1 MQNTHHLLCFSIF
14 YVIIILQF
22 SCNNLFVFIKGGEN
36 ITYTK
41 RGLLVLLTLS
51 MLTLCPTNV
60 EGISIRE
67 INTNCTSS
75 SAKVSTASQVEEIL
89 DIFESVQQTSKKE
102 EKQKTKKKK
111 KKNQKKKKSSY
122 SKEDLALLAR
132 LINAEN
138 GTELP
143 NEWMTTALELY
154 TGQVVLNRLK
164 RQYRGAK
171 TLEQVVYCPGQYTS
185 TENSCWDNPVTK
197 RSKKNAKV
205 LLQGTSYSEK
215 FQIAKMPDNVIYQA
229 AYPQGSGIWLEL
241 NGVYFCYE

>member
-1 MQNTHHLLCFSIF
+1 
-14 YVIIILQF
+14 
-22 SCNNLFVFIKGGEN
+22 
-36 ITYTK
+36 
-41 RGLLVLLTLS
+41 
-51 MLTLCPTNV
+51 MLTSIAPTT
-60 EGISIRE
+60 
-67 INTNCTSS
+67 TNADSS
-75 SAKVSTASQVEEIL
+75 SKFLCASSQVDEIFN
-89 DIFESVQQTSKKE
+89 ICQTVQQTVQKQQKKQKSKK
-102 EKQKTKKKK
+102 KNKKKDKKKAKKKK
-111 KKNQKKKKSSY
+111 QKKSSY

-143 NEWMTTALELY
+143 NEWMTNALEIY

-171 TLEQVVYCPGQYTS
+171 TLKQVVYSPGQYTS
-185 TENSCWDNPVTK
+185 TENACWDNPVTK
-197 RSKKNAKV
+197 RSKKNAKL
-205 LLQGTSYSEK
+205 LLQGFSYSEK

>member
-1 MQNTHHLLCFSIF
+1 MQNTHHLLYFFTF

-22 SCNNLFVFIKGGEN
+22 SCNNLFVFIKGGKN
-36 ITYTK
+36 ISYIK
-41 RGLLVLLTLS
+41 RGLLVLLTLI
-51 MLTLCPTNV
+51 MLTLCPTKV

-67 INTNCTSS
+67 ININCTSS

-89 DIFESVQQTSKKE
+89 DIYEAVHQTAKKE
-102 EKQKTKKKK
+102 EKQKTKK
-111 KKNQKKKKSSY
+111 KKKKSSY

-143 NEWMTTALELY
+143 NEWMTNALELY

>member
-1 MQNTHHLLCFSIF
+1 MQNTHHLLYFFTF

-22 SCNNLFVFIKGGEN
+22 SCNNLFVFIKGGKN
-36 ITYTK
+36 ISYIK
-41 RGLLVLLTLS
+41 RGLLVLLTLI
-51 MLTLCPTNV
+51 MLTLCPTKV

-67 INTNCTSS
+67 ININCTSS

-89 DIFESVQQTSKKE
+89 DIYEAVHQTAKKE
-102 EKQKTKKKK
+102 EKQKT
-111 KKNQKKKKSSY
+111 KKKKSSY

-143 NEWMTTALELY
+143 NEWMTNALELY

-205 LLQGTSYSEK
+205 LLQGTSYSER

>member
-1 MQNTHHLLCFSIF
+1 
-14 YVIIILQF
+14 
-22 SCNNLFVFIKGGEN
+22 
-36 ITYTK
+36 
-41 RGLLVLLTLS
+41 
-51 MLTLCPTNV
+51 MLTSIAPTT
-60 EGISIRE
+60 
-67 INTNCTSS
+67 TNADSS
-75 SAKVSTASQVEEIL
+75 SKFLCASSQVDEIFNL
-89 DIFESVQQTSKKE
+89 CKTVEQTAQKQQKKRKSKK
-102 EKQKTKKKK
+102 KA
-111 KKNQKKKKSSY
+111 KKKKSSY

-143 NEWMTTALELY
+143 NEWMTNALEIY

-171 TLEQVVYCPGQYTS
+171 TLKQVVYSPGQYTS

-197 RSKKNAKV
+197 RSKKNAKL
-205 LLQGTSYSEK
+205 LLQGFSYSEK

>member
-1 MQNTHHLLCFSIF
+1 MFLLKEEDN
-14 YVIIILQF
+14 IIR
-22 SCNNLFVFIKGGEN
+22 VK
-36 ITYTK
+36 K
-41 RGLLVLLTLS
+41 GLLILLTVT
-51 MLTLCPTNV
+51 TLLIGPTATNADSTTTCPSNRV
-60 EGISIRE
+60 LY
-67 INTNCTSS
+67 CTP
-75 SAKVSTASQVEEIL
+75 SQVEEIL
-89 DIFESVQQTSKKE
+89 DICEAVQQTAKKE
-102 EKQKTKKKK
+102 QKQKK

-138 GTELP
+138 GTELS
-143 NEWMTTALELY
+143 NEWMTNALELY

-164 RQYRGAK
+164 RQYRGAQ

-185 TENSCWDNPVTK
+185 TENACWDNPVTK
-197 RSKKNAKV
+197 RSKKNAKI

>member
-1 MQNTHHLLCFSIF
+1 MQNTHHLLYFFTF

-22 SCNNLFVFIKGGEN
+22 SCNNLFVFIKGGKN
-36 ITYTK
+36 ISYIK

-51 MLTLCPTNV
+51 MLTFCPTKV

-67 INTNCTSS
+67 ININCTSS

-89 DIFESVQQTSKKE
+89 DIYEAVHQTAKKE
-102 EKQKTKKKK
+102 EKQKTKK
-111 KKNQKKKKSSY
+111 KKKKSSY

-143 NEWMTTALELY
+143 NEWMTNALELY

-215 FQIAKMPDNVIYQA
+215 FHIAKMPDNVIYQA

>member
-22 SCNNLFVFIKGGEN
+22 SCNNLFVFIKGGGN

-41 RGLLVLLTLS
+41 RGLLVLLTLA
-51 MLTLCPTNV
+51 MLTLCPTKV

-75 SAKVSTASQVEEIL
+75 SAKVSTSSQVEEIFN
-89 DIFESVQQTSKKE
+89 ICEAVQQTVKNQQKK
-102 EKQKTKKKK
+102 KQKQKQK
-111 KKNQKKKKSSY
+111 KKNKKKKSSY
-122 SKEDLALLAR
+122 SKKELALLAR

-138 GTELP
+138 GTELS
-143 NEWMTTALELY
+143 NEWMTNALELY

-164 RQYRGAK
+164 RQYRGAQ

-185 TENSCWDNPVTK
+185 TENACWDNPVTK
-197 RSKKNAKV
+197 RSKRIAKI
-205 LLQGTSYSEK
+205 LLQGNSYSEK